1 VEIATSC
8 AHCARA
14 MHIVV
19 DERLRW
25 RVKERGANPHL
36 FLPHVD
42 WGAFR
47 GRNII
52 DDY

>member
-1 VEIATSC
+1 
-8 AHCARA
+8 

-25 RVKERGANPHL
+25 RVKERGAKPHL
-36 FLPHVD
+36 FLPRID

-52 DDY
+52 EDY